1 MEEHYEFTLL
11 LNNDTK
17 VRPDFIEALEKRMDQ
32 DSKGRI
38 FALSSKMVKMHDP
51 LEIDDAGDA
60 YTLLGW
66 QFQHGLGECAEK
78 PVWNREAVVFSACA
92 GAAMYRTAL
101 FRTVGLFDEHH
112 FAYLEDIDVSYRAQ
126 LYGYRV
132 LYCPMAVVEH
142 VGSGTSGSKYN
153 AFKVRL
159 SARNSVYLLYKNMP
173 ALMLLVN
180 VLPLLL
186 GFLVSIVAILFNEH
200 VVPWANT
207 AYRNVV
213 YYEIQGNSGA
223 KSQDHIILKDIKDGQ
238 IQRLLYARRYDADS
252 QSLQSITL
260 QEFDGA
266 GKVSHVENAEYAEF
280 TGKEWVMHNGMLY
293 DISDGES
300 EHTLRFNTQVL
311 PINASP
317 RQIVREQKNP
327 EELTMKE
334 LKAQIRIMKT
344 QYVDTSKLETELYQR
359 ITVPMAS
366 LIFALVGVPLGLQ
379 PTRNSSSAGFAM
391 SVIIIFFYYAL
402 MTMANAIGRSGALSP
417 MLAVWIPN
425 VVGLIAGLF
434 LIRKASR

>member
-1 MEEHYEFTLL
+1 MHL
-11 LNNDTK
+11 
-17 VRPDFIEALEKRMDQ
+17 
-32 DSKGRI
+32 RI
-38 FALSSKMVKMHDP
+38 LDKYIFREVCKAFLFG
-51 LEIDDAGDA
+51 I
-60 YTLLGW
+60 
-66 QFQHGLGECAEK
+66 CA
-78 PVWNREAVVFSACA
+78 FSAV
-92 GAAMYRTAL
+92 
-101 FRTVGLFDEHH
+101 F
-112 FAYLEDIDVSYRAQ
+112 I
-126 LYGYRV
+126 
-132 LYCPMAVVEH
+132 
-142 VGSGTSGSKYN
+142 GSGTLFKIAKYITDYG
-153 AFKVRL
+153 ASLSAVIKVFIFGLPNVIMWTFPMSMLLATLLTFGRL
-159 SARNSVYLLYKNMP
+159 SSSSEITAMKSCGIGFFRIATP
-173 ALMLLVN
+173 AII
-180 VLPLLL
+180 L
-186 GFLVSIVAILFNEH
+186 GFFVSIAAILFNEH

-213 YYEIQGNSGA
+213 YYEIQGNTGA

-252 QSLQSITL
+252 QSLQNVTL
-260 QEFDGA
+260 QEFNDA
-266 GKVSHVENAEYAEF
+266 GKVSHVENAEYAEYEG
-280 TGKEWVMHNGMLY
+280 TEWIMHNGMLY

-311 PINASP
+311 PISASP

-344 QYVDTSKLETELYQR
+344 QYVDTNKLETELYQR

-366 LIFALVGVPLGLQ
+366 LIFALIGVPLGLQ

-425 VVGLIAGLF
+425 IVGLIAGLF

>member
-1 MEEHYEFTLL
+1 MHL
-11 LNNDTK
+11 
-17 VRPDFIEALEKRMDQ
+17 
-32 DSKGRI
+32 RI
-38 FALSSKMVKMHDP
+38 LDKYIFREVCKAFLFG
-51 LEIDDAGDA
+51 I
-60 YTLLGW
+60 
-66 QFQHGLGECAEK
+66 CA
-78 PVWNREAVVFSACA
+78 FSAV
-92 GAAMYRTAL
+92 
-101 FRTVGLFDEHH
+101 F
-112 FAYLEDIDVSYRAQ
+112 I
-126 LYGYRV
+126 
-132 LYCPMAVVEH
+132 
-142 VGSGTSGSKYN
+142 GSGTLFKIAKYITDYG
-153 AFKVRL
+153 ASLSAVVKVFIFGLPNVIMWTFPMSMLLATLLTFGRL
-159 SARNSVYLLYKNMP
+159 SSSSEITAMKSCGIGFFRIATP
-173 ALMLLVN
+173 AII
-180 VLPLLL
+180 L
-186 GFLVSIVAILFNEH
+186 GFFVSIAAILFNEH

-213 YYEIQGNSGA
+213 YYEIQGNTGA
-223 KSQDHIILKDIKDGQ
+223 KSQDHIVLKDIKDGQ

-252 QSLQSITL
+252 QSLQNVTL
-260 QEFDGA
+260 QEFNDA
-266 GKVSHVENAEYAEF
+266 GKVSHVENAEYAEYE
-280 TGKEWVMHNGMLY
+280 GKEWIMHNGMLY

-311 PINASP
+311 PISASP

-344 QYVDTSKLETELYQR
+344 QYVDTNKLETELYQR

-366 LIFALVGVPLGLQ
+366 LIFALIGVPLGLQ

-425 VVGLIAGLF
+425 IVGLIAGLF

>member
-1 MEEHYEFTLL
+1 MH
-11 LNNDTK
+11 
-17 VRPDFIEALEKRMDQ
+17 VRILDKY
-32 DSKGRI
+32 I
-38 FALSSKMVKMHDP
+38 FREVCKAFLFG
-51 LEIDDAGDA
+51 I
-60 YTLLGW
+60 
-66 QFQHGLGECAEK
+66 CA
-78 PVWNREAVVFSACA
+78 FSAV
-92 GAAMYRTAL
+92 
-101 FRTVGLFDEHH
+101 F
-112 FAYLEDIDVSYRAQ
+112 I
-126 LYGYRV
+126 
-132 LYCPMAVVEH
+132 
-142 VGSGTSGSKYN
+142 GSGTLFKIAKYITDYG
-153 AFKVRL
+153 ASLSAVVKVFVFGLPNVIMWTFPMSMLLATLLTFGRL
-159 SARNSVYLLYKNMP
+159 SSSSEITAMKSCGIGFFRIAMP
-173 ALMLLVN
+173 AI
-180 VLPLLL
+180 LL

-317 RQIVREQKNP
+317 RQIVREQKDP

>member
-1 MEEHYEFTLL
+1 MH
-11 LNNDTK
+11 
-17 VRPDFIEALEKRMDQ
+17 VRILDKY
-32 DSKGRI
+32 I
-38 FALSSKMVKMHDP
+38 FREVCKAFLFG
-51 LEIDDAGDA
+51 I
-60 YTLLGW
+60 
-66 QFQHGLGECAEK
+66 CA
-78 PVWNREAVVFSACA
+78 FSAV
-92 GAAMYRTAL
+92 
-101 FRTVGLFDEHH
+101 F
-112 FAYLEDIDVSYRAQ
+112 I
-126 LYGYRV
+126 
-132 LYCPMAVVEH
+132 
-142 VGSGTSGSKYN
+142 GSGTLFKIAKYITDYG
-153 AFKVRL
+153 ASLSAVVKVFVFGLPNVIMWTFPMSMLLATLLTFGRL
-159 SARNSVYLLYKNMP
+159 SSSSEITAMKSCGIGFFRIAMP
-173 ALMLLVN
+173 AI
-180 VLPLLL
+180 LL

-213 YYEIQGNSGA
+213 YYEIQGKSGA

-317 RQIVREQKNP
+317 RQIVREQKDP

-366 LIFALVGVPLGLQ
+366 LIFALIGVPLGLQ

-425 VVGLIAGLF
+425 IVGLIAGVF

>member
-1 MEEHYEFTLL
+1 MHL
-11 LNNDTK
+11 
-17 VRPDFIEALEKRMDQ
+17 
-32 DSKGRI
+32 RI
-38 FALSSKMVKMHDP
+38 LDKYIFREVCKAFLFG
-51 LEIDDAGDA
+51 I
-60 YTLLGW
+60 
-66 QFQHGLGECAEK
+66 CA
-78 PVWNREAVVFSACA
+78 FSAV
-92 GAAMYRTAL
+92 
-101 FRTVGLFDEHH
+101 F
-112 FAYLEDIDVSYRAQ
+112 I
-126 LYGYRV
+126 
-132 LYCPMAVVEH
+132 
-142 VGSGTSGSKYN
+142 GSGTL
-153 AFKVRL
+153 FKIANYITDYGASLSAVIKVFIFGLPNVIMWTFPMSMLLATLLTFGRL
-159 SARNSVYLLYKNMP
+159 SSSSEITAMKSCGIGFFRIAMP
-173 ALMLLVN
+173 AI
-180 VLPLLL
+180 LL

-252 QSLQSITL
+252 QTLQSITL

-280 TGKEWVMHNGMLY
+280 TGKEWIMHNGMLY

-317 RQIVREQKNP
+317 RQIVREQKDP

-425 VVGLIAGLF
+425 IVGLIAGIF

>member
-1 MEEHYEFTLL
+1 MHL
-11 LNNDTK
+11 
-17 VRPDFIEALEKRMDQ
+17 
-32 DSKGRI
+32 RI
-38 FALSSKMVKMHDP
+38 LDKYIFREVCKAFLFG
-51 LEIDDAGDA
+51 I
-60 YTLLGW
+60 
-66 QFQHGLGECAEK
+66 CA
-78 PVWNREAVVFSACA
+78 FSAV
-92 GAAMYRTAL
+92 
-101 FRTVGLFDEHH
+101 F
-112 FAYLEDIDVSYRAQ
+112 I
-126 LYGYRV
+126 
-132 LYCPMAVVEH
+132 
-142 VGSGTSGSKYN
+142 GSGTLFKIAKYITDYG
-153 AFKVRL
+153 ASLSAVIKVFIFGLPNVIMWTFPMSMLLATLLTFGRL
-159 SARNSVYLLYKNMP
+159 SSSSEITAMKSCGIGFFRIATP
-173 ALMLLVN
+173 AII
-180 VLPLLL
+180 L
-186 GFLVSIVAILFNEH
+186 GFFVSIAAILFNEH

-213 YYEIQGNSGA
+213 YYEIQGNTGA

-252 QSLQSITL
+252 QSLQNVTL
-260 QEFDGA
+260 QEFNDA
-266 GKVSHVENAEYAEF
+266 GKVSHVENAEYAEYE
-280 TGKEWVMHNGMLY
+280 GKEWIMHNGMLY

-311 PINASP
+311 PISASP

-344 QYVDTSKLETELYQR
+344 QYVDTNKLETELYQR

-366 LIFALVGVPLGLQ
+366 LLFALIGVPLGLQ

-425 VVGLIAGLF
+425 IVGLIAGLF

>member
-1 MEEHYEFTLL
+1 MH
-11 LNNDTK
+11 
-17 VRPDFIEALEKRMDQ
+17 VRILDKY
-32 DSKGRI
+32 I
-38 FALSSKMVKMHDP
+38 FREVCKAFLFG
-51 LEIDDAGDA
+51 I
-60 YTLLGW
+60 
-66 QFQHGLGECAEK
+66 CA
-78 PVWNREAVVFSACA
+78 FSAV
-92 GAAMYRTAL
+92 
-101 FRTVGLFDEHH
+101 F
-112 FAYLEDIDVSYRAQ
+112 I
-126 LYGYRV
+126 
-132 LYCPMAVVEH
+132 
-142 VGSGTSGSKYN
+142 GSGTLFNIAKYITDYG
-153 AFKVRL
+153 ASLSAVVKVFVFGLPNVIMWTFPMSMLLATLLTFGRL
-159 SARNSVYLLYKNMP
+159 SSSSEITAMKSCGIGFFRIAMP
-173 ALMLLVN
+173 AI
-180 VLPLLL
+180 LL

-317 RQIVREQKNP
+317 RQIVREQKDP

-391 SVIIIFFYYAL
+391 SVIIIFSYYAL

-425 VVGLIAGLF
+425 IVGIIAGLF

>member
-1 MEEHYEFTLL
+1 MHL
-11 LNNDTK
+11 
-17 VRPDFIEALEKRMDQ
+17 
-32 DSKGRI
+32 RI
-38 FALSSKMVKMHDP
+38 LDKYIFREVCKAFLFG
-51 LEIDDAGDA
+51 I
-60 YTLLGW
+60 
-66 QFQHGLGECAEK
+66 CA
-78 PVWNREAVVFSACA
+78 FSAV
-92 GAAMYRTAL
+92 
-101 FRTVGLFDEHH
+101 F
-112 FAYLEDIDVSYRAQ
+112 I
-126 LYGYRV
+126 
-132 LYCPMAVVEH
+132 
-142 VGSGTSGSKYN
+142 GSGTLFKIAKYITDYG
-153 AFKVRL
+153 ASLSAVIKVFIFGLPNVIMWTFPMSMLLATLLTFGRL
-159 SARNSVYLLYKNMP
+159 SSSSEITAMKSCGIGFFRIATP
-173 ALMLLVN
+173 AII
-180 VLPLLL
+180 L
-186 GFLVSIVAILFNEH
+186 GFFVSIAAILFNEH

-213 YYEIQGNSGA
+213 YYEIQGNTGA

-252 QSLQSITL
+252 QSLQNVTL
-260 QEFDGA
+260 QEFNDA
-266 GKVSHVENAEYAEF
+266 GKVSHVENAEYAEYE
-280 TGKEWVMHNGMLY
+280 GKEWIMHNGMLY

-311 PINASP
+311 PISASP

-344 QYVDTSKLETELYQR
+344 QYVDTNKLETELYQR

-366 LIFALVGVPLGLQ
+366 LIFALIGVPLGLQ

-402 MTMANAIGRSGALSP
+402 MTMANAIGRGGALSP

-425 VVGLIAGLF
+425 IVGLIAGLF

>member
-1 MEEHYEFTLL
+1 MH
-11 LNNDTK
+11 
-17 VRPDFIEALEKRMDQ
+17 VRILDKY
-32 DSKGRI
+32 I
-38 FALSSKMVKMHDP
+38 FREVCKAFLFG
-51 LEIDDAGDA
+51 I
-60 YTLLGW
+60 
-66 QFQHGLGECAEK
+66 CA
-78 PVWNREAVVFSACA
+78 FSAV
-92 GAAMYRTAL
+92 
-101 FRTVGLFDEHH
+101 F
-112 FAYLEDIDVSYRAQ
+112 I
-126 LYGYRV
+126 
-132 LYCPMAVVEH
+132 
-142 VGSGTSGSKYN
+142 GSGTLFKIAKYITDYG
-153 AFKVRL
+153 ASLSAVVKVFVFGLPNVIMWTFPMSMLLATLLTFGRL
-159 SARNSVYLLYKNMP
+159 SSSSEITAMKSCGIGFFRIAMP
-173 ALMLLVN
+173 AI
-180 VLPLLL
+180 LL

-213 YYEIQGNSGA
+213 YYEIQGKSGA

-238 IQRLLYARRYDADS
+238 IQRLLYARRYDAGS

-317 RQIVREQKNP
+317 RQIVREQKDP

-425 VVGLIAGLF
+425 VIGLIAGLF

>member
-1 MEEHYEFTLL
+1 MH
-11 LNNDTK
+11 
-17 VRPDFIEALEKRMDQ
+17 VRILDKY
-32 DSKGRI
+32 I
-38 FALSSKMVKMHDP
+38 FREVCKAFLFG
-51 LEIDDAGDA
+51 I
-60 YTLLGW
+60 
-66 QFQHGLGECAEK
+66 CA
-78 PVWNREAVVFSACA
+78 FSAV
-92 GAAMYRTAL
+92 
-101 FRTVGLFDEHH
+101 F
-112 FAYLEDIDVSYRAQ
+112 I
-126 LYGYRV
+126 
-132 LYCPMAVVEH
+132 
-142 VGSGTSGSKYN
+142 GSGTLFKIAKYITDYG
-153 AFKVRL
+153 ASLSAVVKVFVFGLPSVVMWTFPMSMLLATLLTFGRL
-159 SARNSVYLLYKNMP
+159 SSSSEITAMKSCGIGFFRIAMP
-173 ALMLLVN
+173 AI
-180 VLPLLL
+180 LL

-223 KSQDHIILKDIKDGQ
+223 NSQDHIILKDIKDGQ

-317 RQIVREQKNP
+317 RQIVREQKDP

-344 QYVDTSKLETELYQR
+344 QYVDTSELETELYQR

-391 SVIIIFFYYAL
+391 SVIIIFSYYAL

-425 VVGLIAGLF
+425 IVGLIAGLF

>member
-1 MEEHYEFTLL
+1 MH
-11 LNNDTK
+11 
-17 VRPDFIEALEKRMDQ
+17 VRILDKY
-32 DSKGRI
+32 I
-38 FALSSKMVKMHDP
+38 FREVCKAFLFG
-51 LEIDDAGDA
+51 I
-60 YTLLGW
+60 
-66 QFQHGLGECAEK
+66 CA
-78 PVWNREAVVFSACA
+78 FSAV
-92 GAAMYRTAL
+92 
-101 FRTVGLFDEHH
+101 F
-112 FAYLEDIDVSYRAQ
+112 I
-126 LYGYRV
+126 
-132 LYCPMAVVEH
+132 
-142 VGSGTSGSKYN
+142 GSGTLFKIAKYITDYG
-153 AFKVRL
+153 ASLSAVIKVFIFGLPNVIMWTFPMSMLLATLLTFGRL
-159 SARNSVYLLYKNMP
+159 SSSSEITAMKSCGIGFFRIAMP
-173 ALMLLVN
+173 AI
-180 VLPLLL
+180 LL

-213 YYEIQGNSGA
+213 YYEIQGKSGA

-317 RQIVREQKNP
+317 RQIVREQKDP

-366 LIFALVGVPLGLQ
+366 LIFALIGVPLGLQ

>member
-1 MEEHYEFTLL
+1 MH
-11 LNNDTK
+11 
-17 VRPDFIEALEKRMDQ
+17 VRILDKY
-32 DSKGRI
+32 I
-38 FALSSKMVKMHDP
+38 FREVCKAFLFG
-51 LEIDDAGDA
+51 I
-60 YTLLGW
+60 
-66 QFQHGLGECAEK
+66 CA
-78 PVWNREAVVFSACA
+78 FSAV
-92 GAAMYRTAL
+92 
-101 FRTVGLFDEHH
+101 F
-112 FAYLEDIDVSYRAQ
+112 I
-126 LYGYRV
+126 
-132 LYCPMAVVEH
+132 
-142 VGSGTSGSKYN
+142 GSGTLFKIAKYITDYG
-153 AFKVRL
+153 ASLSAVVKVFVFGLPNVIMWTFPMSMLLATLLTFGRL
-159 SARNSVYLLYKNMP
+159 SSSSEITAMKSCGIGFFRIAMP
-173 ALMLLVN
+173 AI
-180 VLPLLL
+180 LL

-213 YYEIQGNSGA
+213 YYEIQGKSGA

-317 RQIVREQKNP
+317 RQIVREQKDP

-379 PTRNSSSAGFAM
+379 PTRNRSSAGFAM